1 MPLQNHI
8 HLSTTLQSSGEKAP
22 DLKWAVT
29 DRLEIPVKF
38 MALKRSLTGALRKHL
53 LVDLNGAVH
62 LTHFKYTV
70 KVQNDYSYTLEQRIS
85 QLRAMDGQN
94 VYLCDSFHVADG
106 QDHTALVRAM
116 VLSIGE
122 FPPVGP
128 GLPFFLVDVELE
140 DASR

>member
-8 HLSTTLQSSGEKAP
+8 HISTALQSSGEKAP
-22 DLKWAVT
+22 TLKWVVT

-38 MALKRSLTGALRKHL
+38 MALKRSLSGALRKHCL
-53 LVDLNGAVH
+53 LDTGGVVQ

-70 KVQNDYSYTLEQRIS
+70 KVQADYSYTLEQRIA
-85 QLRAMDGQN
+85 QLRALDGQN
-94 VYLCDSFHVADG
+94 VYLCDSFHLADG
-106 QDHTALVRAM
+106 QDHTASVREM
-116 VLSIGE
+116 VISVGE